1 MPAFIKTPAQERL
14 WEKAKGLAEE
24 AGHKEDWPYITGIYK
39 KLHGGRVALQS
50 KSVADLER
58 EMHMWFSGQE
68 DGHDRAITAHKRRV
82 IEAQERRKVAGI
94 PQKVKDQVDALLKK
108 YKGKEVPDEEVHAIA
123 EKGGVS
129 PHDLESYIYSLAS
142 EHLMETKMARQV
154 ATRFLARKTAGVMT
168 DLTGYSPR
176 LIREAKEDF
185 FKEIVLAARMVPES
199 FPEPKAL
206 RLLNLYSLKLSNII
220 SPIVSKKMWEWV
232 KSMDSGSIKDTLEP
246 EDWDTDETTVDVD
259 IQESGLRGDPDG
271 YYVNT
276 DVTYSVEYPTQIKGY
291 IEGRIDMARDIKVI
305 MLAVNQWVMKLHHT
319 VPWANI
325 PKLKERMTDAIDE
338 QYLIQYD
345 QWDMG
350 VLDGVI
356 SEAVDEFVRDELE
369 LKASHNSDADLDT
382 SRPGLGID
390 NIYFNDS
397 PDSKFESGGLSLKL
411 VFTANVHVEWDII

>member
-39 KLHGGRVALQS
+39 KLHGGKVALQS
-50 KSVADLER
+50 KSVADLENYNHPLTSR
-58 EMHMWFSGQE
+58 HF
-68 DGHDRAITAHKRRV
+68 
-82 IEAQERRKVAGI
+82 
-94 PQKVKDQVDALLKK
+94 
-108 YKGKEVPDEEVHAIA
+108 
-123 EKGGVS
+123 
-129 PHDLESYIYSLAS
+129 
-142 EHLMETKMARQV
+142 METKLAQRV
-154 ATRFLARKTAGVMT
+154 ATRFLAGKTAGVMT

-199 FPEPKAL
+199 IPEPKAL

-325 PKLKERMTDAIDE
+325 PKLKDRMADAIDE

-390 NIYFNDS
+390 SIDFNDS